1 MRQRY
6 DKLAMQKAH
15 EVFHVMSMRVSEKDM
30 LRIREAF
37 KFACE
42 AYADQK
48 NSSGE
53 LYVIHSTEVV
63 RIVAVELQLD
73 VNPVIAAFLYYVVKV
88 SKYTIDDIQERFGK
102 EVSFLVSVLNMESK
116 ENDNIHVLLIK
127 LADHLHDMRTLGV
140 MSALEQKE
148 IVGEGD
154 TFFVPLANRLGLY
167 LIKDELENRSFRY
180 HYPQEYAEIARMLN
194 REELCHEGRLHI
206 FTDTIRMALG
216 KEFGNIFV
224 QALFRAPY
232 SIWRQMQEMGVD
244 FSQVPSR
251 HIVEIVFPCEDM
263 NMEKDIVLRIYSRLT
278 SVFIEKSCSVISSMG
293 KGYQACHVQLLSEFG
308 NWEDVYIISERMER
322 IYQLGVLANGL

>member
-1 MRQRY
+1 
-6 DKLAMQKAH
+6 MQKAH
-15 EVFHVMSMRVSEKDM
+15 EVFHVMSMRVPEKDM
-30 LRIREAF
+30 SWIREAF

-53 LYVIHSTEVV
+53 LYIIRSTEVV
-63 RIVAVELQLD
+63 KIVAVELQLD

-102 EVSFLVSVLNMESK
+102 EVSYLLSVLNMESK

-127 LADHLHDMRTLGV
+127 LADHLHDMRTLRV

-154 TFFVPLANRLGLY
+154 TFFVPLANRLGLN
-167 LIKDELENRSFRY
+167 LIKDELEDRSFRY
-180 HYPQEYAEIARMLN
+180 HYPQDYAEIARMLN

-224 QALFRAPY
+224 QTLFRAPY

-244 FSQVPSR
+244 FSQVPFR

-263 NMEKDIVLRIYSRLT
+263 NMEKDIVFRIYSRLT

-293 KGYQACHVQLLSEFG
+293 KGYQAYHIQLLSEFG

-322 IYQLGVLANGL
+322 IYQLSVVANGV